1 MIEHVK
7 NLTPYSLKKKLANP
21 DVNGLEK
28 VFRDELSNLPDNL
41 NFWSS
46 VVNEVY
52 KSDLFAKD
60 AEKGSFERLIGLMK
74 HYNIKYLNYSSLF
87 YKVSCSAFIKGNS
100 KDIENYL
107 NVLQSKKIALPILPQ
122 DYKTEIIKK
131 IFKFG
136 EIDKFGYLI
145 TEELII
151 PKTNDINMGKKWLNI
166 LTKYE
171 FKNEQIKQDL
181 KIMKKYN
188 LVNPQILNEQIKEL
202 IEENNPNL
210 SNFLKGLCGSYNL
223 EMNVSEIHVNH

>member
-1 MIEHVK
+1 
-7 NLTPYSLKKKLANP
+7 
-21 DVNGLEK
+21 

-46 VVNEVY
+46 VADEVY
-52 KSDLFAKD
+52 KSDFFAKD
-60 AEKGSFERLIGLMK
+60 AEKGSFERLMSLMK
-74 HYNIKYLNYSSLF
+74 HYNIKYLENYSLF
-87 YKVSCSAFIKGNS
+87 YKVSCSAFVKGNS
-100 KDIENYL
+100 EDIEKYL

-122 DYKTEIIKK
+122 DYTTQIINK

-151 PKTNDINMGKKWLNI
+151 PTINDTIMGKKWLNI

-181 KIMKKYN
+181 EIMKKYN
-188 LVNPQILNEQIKEL
+188 LVTPQILDEQIKEL

-210 SNFLKGLCGSYNL
+210 SSFLRCLCGIYHL
-223 EMNVSEIHVNH
+223 ELNVSEI